1 MKKTPERFPTFPTHT
16 RRLIQRALHVAEQV
30 VSEMTRRMRAELNE
44 DEIRSLLVSQILP
57 IVERY
62 DSQYRFESY
71 AAQRF
76 RWVTLSEFRKR
87 RRRKRL
93 LASQSPVAARDQFEE
108 EPAEYAT
115 PRSTPEHA
123 LMVKQKHAQVRHAVD
138 KLSRR
143 HARVVR
149 RHFLENASCEDLA
162 VELGISRSSVYR
174 LRREAITLLAEKM
187 GDH

>member
-1 MKKTPERFPTFPTHT
+1 MKKTPDRFPTFPTHT
-16 RRLIQRALHVAEQV
+16 CRLIQRALQVAEQV
-30 VSEMTRRMRAELNE
+30 ANEMTRRMRAELNE
-44 DEIRSLLVSQILP
+44 DELRSLLVAQILP

-62 DSQYRFESY
+62 DPHYRFESY

-76 RWVTLSEFRKR
+76 RWAALSEFRKR

-93 LASQSPVAARDQFEE
+93 LASQGPAVARDQFEE

-123 LMVKQKHAQVRHAVD
+123 LIVKQKHAQVRHAVNN
-138 KLSRR
+138 LSRR

-149 RHFLENASCEDLA
+149 RHFLENVSCENVA
-162 VELGISRSSVYR
+162 TELGISRSSVYR
-174 LRREAITLLAEKM
+174 LRREAMTQLAQEI
-187 GDH
+187 GDR